1 MSTDAEIIILNAIMF
16 GGMLVTYYLIKL
28 IEEIIK

>member
-1 MSTDAEIIILNAIMF
+1 MSTNAELIILNVIMF
-16 GGMLVTYYLIKL
+16 GGMFLTYYLIKL

>member
-1 MSTDAEIIILNAIMF
+1 MSSGTEILILNAIMF
-16 GGMLVTYYLIKL
+16 GGMFVTYCLIKL